1 MNLAHAQIFER
12 FTKYPVS
19 VSLDISCELCKRRQ
33 KLQRGEEDEKEE
45 EEKEEEEEEKQ
56 EER

>member
-19 VSLDISCELCKRRQ
+19 VSLEISCELCKRRQ

-45 EEKEEEEEEKQ
+45 EQKEEEEEQQQ
-56 EER
+56 EG